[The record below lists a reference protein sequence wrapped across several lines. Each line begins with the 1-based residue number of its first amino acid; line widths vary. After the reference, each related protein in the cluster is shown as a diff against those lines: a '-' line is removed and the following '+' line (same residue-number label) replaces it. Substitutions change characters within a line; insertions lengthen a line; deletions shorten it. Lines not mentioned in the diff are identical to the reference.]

1 MKNTDVIERL
11 MHFNLSR
18 QEAVIYVC
26 LWENG
31 KLTGYEASK
40 LTGISRSNVYGALN
54 VLADKGAAVVTEAN
68 TTLYSAVDPEEFL
81 ANKIRHLEEDKQ
93 YIIANMPRNAVK
105 EDGYL
110 TIYGHRNIKDK
121 IRYMIEHCDMRLY
134 FAAGGSIIQ
143 EFEDVLTVAK
153 EKGLKI
159 VLMSDRDYRHLA
171 THFYV
176 DESMDGQV
184 RLITDS
190 AYVLTGQYLRQD
202 NDTCLYSGQN
212 NLVTIMKE
220 ALRNKIRLLDIETN
234 YMNEGAKR
242 ND

>member
-18 QEAVIYVC
+18 QEAIIYVC

-31 KLTGYEASK
+31 QLTGYEASK

-54 VLADKGAAVVTEAN
+54 VLADKGAAIVTEAN
-68 TTLYSAVDPEEFL
+68 TTLYSAVEPEEFL
-81 ANKIRHLEEDKQ
+81 SNKVRHLEEDKAF
-93 YIIANMPRNAVK
+93 ILANMPKNEVK

-110 TIYGHRNIKDK
+110 TIFGYRNIKDK
-121 IRYMIEHCDMRLY
+121 IRNMIKRCDMRLY
-134 FAAGGSIIQ
+134 FAASGSILR
-143 EFEDVLTVAK
+143 EFEDVLTEAK

-159 VLMSDRDYRHLA
+159 VLMSDRDYRYLA
-171 THFYV
+171 TQFYE
-176 DESMDGQV
+176 DESMEGQV

-190 AYVLTGQYLRQD
+190 AYVLTGQLQGLSS
-202 NDTCLYSGQN
+202 DTCLYSGQN

-220 ALRNKIRLLDIETN
+220 ALRNKIRLLEMEI
-234 YMNEGAKR
+234 K
-242 ND
+242 

>member
-1 MKNTDVIERL
+1 MKNTGVIERL

-18 QEAVIYVC
+18 QEAAVYVC
-26 LWENG
+26 LWEHG

-54 VLADKGAAVVTEAN
+54 VLADKGAATVTEAN

-81 ANKIRHLEEDKQ
+81 TNKVRHFEEDKQ
-93 YIIANMPRNAVK
+93 YIIDNMPKGKV
-105 EDGYL
+105 EEEGYL
-110 TIYGHRNIKDK
+110 TICGYRNIQDK

-134 FAAGGSIIQ
+134 FAASGSIIR
-143 EFEDVLTVAK
+143 EFEDVLAVAK

-171 THFYV
+171 TQFYDDDPV
-176 DESMDGQV
+176 EGQV

-190 AYVLTGQYLRQD
+190 TYVLTGQLQGL
-202 NDTCLYSGQN
+202 NTDTCLYSGQN
-212 NLVTIMKE
+212 HLVTIMKE
-220 ALRNKIRLLDIETN
+220 ALRNKIRLLE
-234 YMNEGAKR
+234 MEGK
-242 ND
+242 

>member
-18 QEAVIYVC
+18 QEAIIYMC

-68 TTLYSAVDPEEFL
+68 TTQYSAVDPEEFL
-81 ANKIRHLEEDKQ
+81 TNKMRQLEEDKQ
-93 YIIANMPRNAVK
+93 NILANMPKNQVK

-110 TIYGHRNIKDK
+110 TICGCRNIKDK
-121 IRYMIEHCDMRLY
+121 IRYMIEHCEMRLY
-134 FAAGGSIIQ
+134 FAASGSIIR
-143 EFEDVLTVAK
+143 EFEDILYEAK

-159 VLMSDRDYRHLA
+159 VLMSDRDFRHLA
-171 THFYV
+171 TQFYE
-176 DESMDGQV
+176 DKSMDGQV

-190 AYVLTGQYLRQD
+190 AYVLTGQYMGLTS
-202 NDTCLYSGQN
+202 DTCLYSGQN

-220 ALRNKIRLLDIETN
+220 ALRNKIRLLELET
-234 YMNEGAKR
+234 K
-242 ND
+242 

>member
-1 MKNTDVIERL
+1 MKNTDVIEKL

-26 LWENG
+26 LWEHG
-31 KLTGYEASK
+31 RLTGYEASK

-81 ANKIRHLEEDKQ
+81 TNKVRHLEEDKQ
-93 YIIANMPRNAVK
+93 YIVENMPCNAVK
-105 EDGYL
+105 EEGYL
-110 TIYGHRNIKDK
+110 TICGYQNIQDK

-143 EFEDVLTVAK
+143 EFEDVLSVAK

-159 VLMSDRDYRHLA
+159 VIMSDRDYRHVA
-171 THFYV
+171 THFYE
-176 DESMDGQV
+176 DKSMEGQV

-190 AYVLTGQYLRQD
+190 AYVLTGQYLKQ
-202 NDTCLYSGQN
+202 NSDTCLYSGQN

-220 ALRNKIRLLDIETN
+220 ALRNKIRLLEMEAN
-234 YMNEGAKR
+234 
-242 ND
+242 

>member
-18 QEAVIYVC
+18 QEAIIYVC

-31 KLTGYEASK
+31 QLTGYEASK

-54 VLADKGAAVVTEAN
+54 VLADKGAAIVTEAN
-68 TTLYSAVDPEEFL
+68 TTLYSAVEPEEFL
-81 ANKIRHLEEDKQ
+81 SNKVRHLEEDKAF
-93 YIIANMPRNAVK
+93 ILANMPKNEVK

-110 TIYGHRNIKDK
+110 TICGYRNIKDK
-121 IRYMIEHCDMRLY
+121 IRNMIKRCDMRLY
-134 FAAGGSIIQ
+134 FAASGSILR
-143 EFEDVLTVAK
+143 EFEDVLTEAK

-159 VLMSDRDYRHLA
+159 VLMSDRDYRHLD
-171 THFYV
+171 TQFYE

-190 AYVLTGQYLRQD
+190 AYVLTGQLQGLSS
-202 NDTCLYSGQN
+202 DTCLYSGQN

-220 ALRNKIRLLDIETN
+220 ALRNKIRLLEMEI
-234 YMNEGAKR
+234 K
-242 ND
+242 